1 MYLWPD
7 QTQLPAQSS
16 EDTVLLL
23 LAAPLSVSSRC
34 LPTLLAPLEGA
45 LLVLEVATLLF
56 SADVLVVEWVVVV
69 LVFVCFWT
77 LVVLIGGVGGPPTLL
92 PEDFGTAPLEARSV
106 FFGAVGVTF
115 LVEAELGAGTGGS
128 LCLARVWGG
137 LEW

>member
-1 MYLWPD
+1 MGGGG
-7 QTQLPAQSS
+7 TA
-16 EDTVLLL
+16 DTLCFSIENILLNY
-23 LAAPLSVSSRC
+23 
-34 LPTLLAPLEGA
+34 
-45 LLVLEVATLLF
+45 
-56 SADVLVVEWVVVV
+56 

-77 LVVLIGGVGGPPTLL
+77 LVVLIGGVGGPPTIL